1 MRRHP
6 DRAAPVGTAWKRIP
20 PPAIAVV
27 ALVAVPT
34 VVVAIALGLLAA
46 PRFGTAWAVSA
57 GVAYLVLAAAVAPL
71 VLRVDEVRVRR
82 ASRRFVQG
90 FEDAAIGMAI
100 LAPDLRLVRVND
112 ALCDLLGRPAEDLTG
127 HSILEFTHPDD
138 LIPSVAKQ
146 KSIIKGDGAPI
157 RKRYVRPDGAVVHVM
172 LTSAFVDP
180 GDAEPYFFSQLQD
193 VTEQHRA
200 ERQKAAIAALGRRAL
215 DVDSRTLMNEATGIV
230 CDILE
235 AHSCLAFRRLA
246 DGEMRLAASSSDDG
260 SGPLTVPID
269 ASQTGYT
276 VLRNESVVSNDLV
289 AETRFAVPAI
299 VFERGLRRALSVP
312 VPERAGLRHAL
323 LVHAP
328 ASGRAFGVEDVRFVE
343 AVANVLGGALDH
355 AATEDELRRRA
366 LEDPLTGLGNRA
378 LLMSHLERELRH
390 GARLGSRLSLLLL
403 DLDRFKAVNDTL
415 GHAAGDALLRQVAT
429 RLSACVRDEDIV
441 ARPGGD
447 EFVVVST
454 RTDSD
459 QAIARI
465 AQRLIDAFAEPFQV
479 EGRELSCGAS
489 MGIAVAVS
497 GEETAGE
504 LLRDADVAMYR
515 AKEIGG
521 GRFEVFDATLR
532 ERLVERLTVEDDL
545 RHALERD
552 EFELHYQPLVALE
565 GEDVVGFEALLRW
578 RHPQRGLVQPLD
590 FIEIAEETGLIRPIG
605 SWVLQTACAELANM
619 PEPIYLSV
627 NLSAL
632 QVSHDLVDEVEGLL
646 KRYELRADRLVLEI
660 TERLVLEPRTKPV
673 VERLRG
679 LGVHVALDDFGT
691 GYSSLGSLQRFP
703 IDVVKLDRVLLR
715 ALADESGPAV
725 LTAVVEL
732 GRALGLRVIAEGIES
747 RDQLDR
753 LRHIGCV
760 LGQGFL
766 FARPLPLAEARRLVD
781 PPADADRDAA

>member
-6 DRAAPVGTAWKRIP
+6 DRVAPSGTTWKGIP
-20 PPAIAVV
+20 ASAVAIV

-34 VVVAIALGLLAA
+34 VVVAAGLGLLAA
-46 PRFGTAWAVSA
+46 PRFGTAWAVAA
-57 GVAYLVLAAAVAPL
+57 GVGYVLLAAAIAPL
-71 VLRVDEVRVRR
+71 VLRLDEGRVRR
-82 ASRRFVQG
+82 PSRRFVQG

-100 LAPDLRLVRVND
+100 LTRDLTLVRVND
-112 ALCDLLGRPAEDLTG
+112 TFCELLGRPMADLVG
-127 HSILEFTHPDD
+127 HRILEFTHPDD
-138 LIPSVAKQ
+138 LVPSVAKQ
-146 KSIIKGDGAPI
+146 ESIIKGDEAPI
-157 RKRYVRPDGAVVHVM
+157 RKRYLRPDGSVVDVM
-172 LTSAFVDP
+172 LISAFVDP

-193 VTEQHRA
+193 VTEQYRA
-200 ERQKAAIAALGRRAL
+200 ERQKAAIAELGRRAL
-215 DVDSRTLMNEATGIV
+215 EVDSRALMNEATRLIR
-230 CDILE
+230 DILE

-246 DGEMRLAASSSDDG
+246 DGEMRLAASSSDNG
-260 SGPLTVPID
+260 SSPLTVPVD
-269 ASQTGYT
+269 ASQAGYT

-299 VFERGLRRALSVP
+299 VFERGLQRALSVP
-312 VPERAGLRHAL
+312 VPERAGVRHVL

-390 GARLGSRLSLLLL
+390 GARLGNRLSLLLI
-403 DLDRFKAVNDTL
+403 DLDRFKVVNDTL
-415 GHAAGDALLRQVAT
+415 GHSAGDTLLRQVAT

-465 AQRLIDAFAEPFQV
+465 AQRLLDAFAEPFDV
-479 EGRELSCGAS
+479 EGRELSCSAS

-497 GEETAGE
+497 GDESVGE

-521 GRFEVFDATLR
+521 GRFEVFDAALR
-532 ERLVERLTVEDDL
+532 ERLIERLTAEEDL
-545 RHALERD
+545 RHALELD
-552 EFELHYQPLVALE
+552 QFELRYQPLVALE

-578 RHPQRGLVQPLD
+578 RHPERGLVQPLD

-605 SWVLQTACAELANM
+605 SWVLQTACAELAGL

-632 QVSHDLVDEVEGLL
+632 QVSHDLVDEVEALL

-673 VERLRG
+673 VARLRA

-766 FARPLPLAEARRLVD
+766 FAKPLPLADARLLVD
-781 PPADADRDAA
+781 APRAADRDAA